1 MTEQEN
7 PNPYRAYRR
16 VVYGIYWIG
25 VLLMAGLTTFGVIRG
40 VYYPET
46 QTAVE
51 NYELSND
58 PSPSTSD

>member
-1 MTEQEN
+1 MTEQEK

-25 VLLMAGLTTFGVIRG
+25 VLLMVGLTTYGVIRG

-51 NYELSND
+51 NYEFPDQS
-58 PSPSTSD
+58 PPSTND